1 MGWRAAWY
9 EPRALVTPEIDLPL
23 PRWPAALDGLRV
35 LVLSDLH
42 AGMGA
47 MTPARVRGIVDRA
60 LALEADV
67 NLLVGDYLDS
77 TLFGDGRARPQ
88 AVARELARI
97 PCALAV
103 LGNHDWRG
111 AGPAMGW
118 ALADAG
124 VRVLENEAVR
134 VRDGLWVAGLG
145 DTRHRHADP
154 QAALRSVPHADA
166 VLLMTH
172 DPDVFPDVP
181 ERVALTVAGHLHR
194 GQVNVPKLRHAVLP
208 TRYGDRYLGPHVVE
222 GGRHLFV
229 SAGLGTAGLPLR
241 LRALPELPVLRL
253 RAPATTPPGA

>member
-1 MGWRAAWY
+1 M
-9 EPRALVTPEIDLPL
+9 
-23 PRWPAALDGLRV
+23 
-35 LVLSDLH
+35 
-42 AGMGA
+42 
-47 MTPARVRGIVDRA
+47 
-60 LALEADV
+60 
-67 NLLVGDYLDS
+67 
-77 TLFGDGRARPQ
+77 
-88 AVARELARI
+88 
-97 PCALAV
+97 

-111 AGPAMGW
+111 AGPGDGLGAG
-118 ALADAG
+118 ATPG

-154 QAALRSVPHADA
+154 QAALRDVPQADA

-172 DPDVFPDVP
+172 DPDVFPEVP
-181 ERVALTVAGHLHR
+181 ARVALTVAGHLHR

-222 GGRHLFV
+222 EGRHLFV

-253 RAPATTPPGA
+253 RAPAPRTPAA